1 MNWYKLTKFAFPIIT
16 KPLALDDTTEY
27 LKQRYSDFL
36 HRDIQETIIW
46 FVDDK
51 YNLHQQKSRTDTG
64 HADWDEY
71 MKFPPDRKL
80 ASGRYSE
87 RTHEASMTIV
97 WSNRKNP
104 HRYLYVRNM
113 VGKVLDKEFDNPTIR
128 ELY

>member
-1 MNWYKLTKFAFPIIT
+1 MNWYKTIKFAFPIIT
-16 KPLALDDTTEY
+16 KPFALDDTTEY

-36 HRDIQETIIW
+36 HEGPQETIIW
-46 FVDDK
+46 FVDDN
-51 YNLHQQKSRTDTG
+51 YNLYQQKSMTGTG
-64 HADWDEY
+64 HGNWHEY
-71 MKFPPDRKL
+71 RKFPSDRIL
-80 ASGRYSE
+80 ASGRYSD
-87 RTHEASMTIV
+87 RTHEASMNIV